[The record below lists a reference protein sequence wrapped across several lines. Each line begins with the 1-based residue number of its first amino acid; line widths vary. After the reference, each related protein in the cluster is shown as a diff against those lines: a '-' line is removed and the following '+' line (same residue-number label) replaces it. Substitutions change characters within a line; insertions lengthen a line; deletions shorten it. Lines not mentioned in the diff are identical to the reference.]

1 MPAYFKIDKQQ
12 KLVMSTAA
20 GVFTMA
26 DVLEHQAKLL
36 KDSDFDPSFSH
47 LLDLTHIAKLDI
59 ETEEVHTLAQRS
71 IFSPDSRRAILA
83 NTDFVFGV
91 LRMYEILRQDF
102 GASGIRVFRNLDDAL
117 EWVLA
122 KNTAA

>member
-12 KLVMSTAA
+12 KLVMSTVA

-71 IFSPDSRRAILA
+71 IAILA
-83 NTDFVFGV
+83 NDEKAWAAT
-91 LRMYEILRQDF
+91 R
-102 GASGIRVFRNLDDAL
+102 ASRLDRRSFA
-117 EWVLA
+117 
-122 KNTAA
+122 